1 MAFKPTKAQE
11 LAINTRDRS
20 ILLSAA
26 AGSGKTATLT
36 ARIIASLTDPVS
48 PIELSNMLIVT
59 FTRAAASEMRERI
72 SKALNDALSNDPS
85 NDFLNRQTVMIA
97 SADICTIDSF
107 CLNTVE
113 SNFEK
118 AVFADGSPLPPDF
131 RLADETELKTLSIEV
146 MNGVIEKW
154 YDKESTDVN
163 FPKFIENFSNTRGEG
178 SLIDSLLK
186 CVSTLESVSDPDAY
200 LKNLHETVLAEANE
214 DFLSTCFGKMLKEF
228 TEESLKYYI
237 SALNDLILKVGEN
250 DKFTANYL
258 PAIENDISTCKK
270 LISALNV
277 SYADAK
283 KVLAD
288 YSPEDMK
295 ALGKSKT
302 ELTDACKLMRDT
314 VKKELVG
321 LKDKYFSFPAK
332 SIPEISVR
340 LSGELKTLA
349 AIISDYNQ
357 EYTKEKSIRRICSF
371 YDIKRLAH
379 KLLVNPDGT
388 PTDIAMSMRSRYKAV
403 YIDEYQDVDPV
414 QNEIFNAVSAPGT
427 RFTVG
432 DIKQSIYSFRG
443 AEPSIFGNMRKS
455 IPNFGTKS
463 SDEQLACSLFM
474 SENFRCDKPV
484 IDFVNLVSAHTLV
497 PVKGNVAYRKEDD
510 LGYAKSDG
518 VGETPVKFC
527 VFTSKD
533 DESNAEIKYIAN
545 EIAHL
550 LKNGK
555 NNNGNQIK
563 ASDIAVLS
571 RDNKFLD
578 LVSEALSEKGI
589 ESSNAAAQD
598 YFDNPEI
605 LLVLSLITAIDNPH
619 KDIPLASSMCS
630 PFFSFTLDELIKI
643 RKGFDTSYSLYD
655 AVESYADSFS
665 DPLGEKCKKFAEELE
680 ALRNDAVALPVDK
693 FIARLY
699 KRFRVTSLVSEDT
712 SRHQSQIT
720 ANINRFYEYARG
732 YAKAQHGGLN
742 GFVSYINNFLEAG
755 SKVDAPTTASA
766 ENAVVLMNIHK
777 SKGLEFPVVFVSNC
791 GKLFNR
797 TFRNNSLV
805 FDSELGVALKP
816 GDETGFARIEPP
828 QRAVLTLAMM
838 RKQNEEEMRILY
850 VALTRA
856 REKLYVTAKAPTTFE
871 KQLLSYRYLRDY
883 ECRSSVLSASSYLDW
898 MKNAVCTPFS
908 FFELHV
914 DPTPPYEEET
924 QKNVSE
930 NISTERTDEQISSIR
945 RILAERFDYKYPYES
960 AKKLPSKLSV
970 SKLYPDI
977 LDDDGASGIDSDNLP
992 ELREKPL
999 FMMEKSKE
1007 SHVTA
1012 AERGTASHVFMQFCD
1027 FERAERSVRDEL
1039 HRLVSERF
1047 IPTGTAE
1054 LVNIY
1059 QLEKFFKSAFYKTVK
1074 GAKRLLREQRFNLF
1088 LPASEFTSSDEL
1100 KKDFSNEML
1109 MVQGVIDLVIEDANG
1124 NLILC
1129 DYKTDYL
1136 TKNELSDEALAIK
1149 KLTERHSEQLKY
1161 YSAAVDRLFGRVPDR
1176 VCIYS
1181 LPLGKAVDI
1190 IL

>member
-1 MAFKPTKAQE
+1 MAFKPTKSQE

-36 ARIIASLTDPVS
+36 ARIISSLTDPVS

-72 SKALNDALSNDPS
+72 SKALNDALADDPS
-85 NDFLNRQTVMIA
+85 NEFLNRQTVMIA

-118 AVFADGSPLPPDF
+118 ARFADGSPLPPDF
-131 RLADETELKTLSIEV
+131 RLADETELKTLSLEV
-146 MNGVIEKW
+146 MNSVIEKW
-154 YDKESTDVN
+154 YDKEDGDLN

-186 CVSTLESVSDPDAY
+186 CVSALESVSDPDAY
-200 LKNLHETVLAEANE
+200 LKNLHETILAEANN
-214 DFLSTCFGKMLKEF
+214 DFLSTYFGKMLKEF
-228 TEESLKYYI
+228 TKESLQYYT
-237 SALNDLILKVGEN
+237 SSLYDLTNQVVGN
-250 DKFTANYL
+250 DKFDTNYL
-258 PAIENDISTCKK
+258 PAIENDIKTCEE
-270 LISALNV
+270 LLSSLNISYNT
-277 SYADAK
+277 AK
-283 KVLAD
+283 KVLAN
-288 YSPEDMK
+288 YSAIDMK
-295 ALGKSKT
+295 ALGKAKS
-302 ELTDACKLMRDT
+302 ELTDACKAMRDT
-314 VKKELVG
+314 VKKELIN
-321 LKDKYFSFPAK
+321 LRDKYFSFPAE

-349 AIISDYNQ
+349 AIISDYNKA
-357 EYTKEKSIRRICSF
+357 YTREKSIRRICSF

-379 KLLVNPDGT
+379 TLLVNPDGT
-388 PTDIAMSMRSRYKAV
+388 PTDIAMSMRMRYKAV

-414 QNEIFNAVSAPGT
+414 QDEIFKAVSAPGT

-455 IPNFGTKS
+455 MPDFGTKA

-497 PVKGNVAYRKEDD
+497 PVGGNVAYRKEDD
-510 LGYAKSDG
+510 LGYGKSENFG
-518 VGETPVKFC
+518 NTPVKFC
-527 VFTSKD
+527 VFTGKED
-533 DESNAEIKYIAN
+533 DGTTEIEYIAN
-545 EIAHL
+545 EIARL
-550 LKNGK
+550 LKEGK
-555 NNNGNQIK
+555 NNNGKPIK

-571 RDNKFLD
+571 RDNKFLG
-578 LVSEALSEKGI
+578 LVSDALSAKGI
-589 ESSNAAAQD
+589 DSSNAAAQD

-605 LLVLSLITAIDNPH
+605 LLILSLITAIDNPH
-619 KDIPLASSMCS
+619 KDIPLASAMCS
-630 PFFSFTLDELIKI
+630 PFFGFTLDELVKI
-643 RKGFDTSYSLYD
+643 RKGSDRSYSLYD
-655 AVESYADSFS
+655 AVEAYSSRDELS
-665 DPLGEKCKKFAEELE
+665 EKCKKFAQELE
-680 ALRNDAVALPVDK
+680 NLRIDAVSLPIDK
-693 FIARLY
+693 FINQLY
-699 KRFRVTSLVSEDT
+699 KRFRIMSLISKDN
-712 SRHQSQIT
+712 SRNQSQIT

-732 YAKAQHGGLN
+732 YAKTQYGGLN

-755 SKVDAPTTASA
+755 SKVDAPTAAAA

-797 TFRNNSLV
+797 TFRNNSLI

-856 REKLYVTAKAPTTFE
+856 REKLYVTANASKAFE
-871 KQLLSYRYLRDY
+871 KQLLNHRYLSGY

-898 MKNAVCTPFS
+898 LKNAVCTPMS
-908 FFELHV
+908 FFELCV
-914 DPTPPYEEET
+914 DPSVTSEDEKKDGLSQVTNEADTEEKI
-924 QKNVSE
+924 KN
-930 NISTERTDEQISSIR
+930 IR
-945 RILAERFDYKYPYES
+945 RTLAERFDYKYPYES
-960 AKKLPSKLSV
+960 AKKLPAKLSV
-970 SKLYPDI
+970 SRLYPDI
-977 LDDDGASGIDSDNLP
+977 LDDDGASGLDSDNLP

-999 FMMEKSKE
+999 FMMETAEKS
-1007 SHVTA
+1007 HATA
-1012 AERGTASHVFMQFCD
+1012 AEKGTATHVFMQFCD
-1027 FERAERSVRDEL
+1027 FEKAERSVREEL
-1039 HRLVSERF
+1039 SRLVSERF
-1047 IPTGTAE
+1047 IPAGTAE

-1074 GAKRLLREQRFNLF
+1074 GAKRVLREQRFNLF
-1088 LPASEFTSSDEL
+1088 LPASEFTKSEEL
-1100 KKDFSNEML
+1100 KKDIANETL
-1109 MVQGVIDLVIEDANG
+1109 MVQGVIDLVVEDANG

-1136 TKNELSDEALAIK
+1136 TPDEISDESLAIK

-1161 YSAAVDRLFGRVPDR
+1161 YAAAVKQLFGKNPDR
-1176 VCIYS
+1176 ICIYS

-1190 IL
+1190 NV